1 MLASICIN
9 KINISIFKKRKMV
22 ASTDDSK
29 LFKKFARV
37 ARVDER
43 SQWSIKLSQLEMSQL
58 CLMGEGYY

>member
-1 MLASICIN
+1 
-9 KINISIFKKRKMV
+9 MV
-22 ASTDDSK
+22 ASTDDSI

-43 SQWSIKLSQLEMSQL
+43 SQWSIKLTQLEMSQL